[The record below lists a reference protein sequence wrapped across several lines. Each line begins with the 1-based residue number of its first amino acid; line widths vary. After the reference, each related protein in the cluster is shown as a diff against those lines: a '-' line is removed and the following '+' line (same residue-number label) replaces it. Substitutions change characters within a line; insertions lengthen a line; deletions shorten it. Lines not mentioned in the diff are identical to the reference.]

1 MFGVACK
8 LNHTWRTI
16 RHGPYMIRSSC
27 TPLRSIPLLAQT
39 RKGTF
44 ALFRPVLDSLHHG
57 KTHTDHAPELGQH
70 SAADDKPNCQGQR
83 RRAWQ
88 PRINEKRPLKKEL
101 TERIVWPADGHGA
114 PRHDT
119 TRHALPHTVP
129 PSRVASLKSSSAS
142 FSWLAAP
149 VDRQARCRE
158 TINQTTWS
166 AANQD

>member
-101 TERIVWPADGHGA
+101 TERIVRPADGHGA

-119 TRHALPHTVP
+119 TCLAAYGSALP
-129 PSRVASLKSSSAS
+129 RGLAKIFFRFLLMASCPGRSSGTLPRDHQSDH
-142 FSWLAAP
+142 LE
-149 VDRQARCRE
+149 RR
-158 TINQTTWS
+158 
-166 AANQD
+166 